1 MSADRD
7 AMARFVR
14 AELSRNFGMIY
25 AFCRSVARD
34 QEDHVPPPRT
44 ADEALRHELVARVLG
59 EWQREWR
66 KAGR

>member
-14 AELSRNFGMIY
+14 RELCRNFAMIY

-34 QEDHVPPPRT
+34 EEDAVPPPRNI
-44 ADEALRHELVARVLG
+44 DEAAIRDMIARTLAC
-59 EWQREWR
+59 WQREWR